1 MSLYFAAPLAFNA
14 SDVGFPWDDIRKI
27 FYGQRMAKV
36 HNGAEIL
43 PKGSTT
49 WVGCTIVTDDKQA
62 TEGFAIAKT
71 RT

>member
-49 WVGCTIVTDDKQA
+49 
-62 TEGFAIAKT
+62 
-71 RT
+71 